1 MNILHVVPTF
11 YPCLAAGGVVNA
23 VYELSKKQAQHGHNV
38 VVFTTDSCDKRI
50 RLKKRYD
57 VDIDG
62 VKTYYFRNLSNSLKS
77 SFLIDT
83 PYSFPF
89 KLRKEIKKYDII
101 HIHEHRHSL
110 AIATSYYAH
119 KFNIPYVLQA
129 HGSVLPFFQ
138 KEKLKEIFD
147 KLWGFKILHNA
158 KKVLALTEV
167 EKQQYL
173 KMRVKEENIE
183 IVPLGI
189 NLEEY
194 DKNNLPKK
202 GIFRKK
208 YNIKDD
214 EKLLLFLGRL
224 NKIKGLGLLIKSFS
238 ILNDDFK
245 TSENIKDS
253 ENIKASKNIKLAIVG
268 PDNGFLKELKT
279 LIEKYDLKK
288 NVIITGPLYENNK
301 KEALLDCDIFIMPS
315 KYESFTTS
323 GLEAMACGK
332 PLVLTENNHIS
343 DWVDSVTG
351 FTSEYDEIKL
361 ATSIKSLIT
370 DEKLMNEFG
379 KNGKNLIKER
389 YNWDSI
395 ESQIKTI
402 YENILKK

>member
-1 MNILHVVPTF
+1 MNILHIVPTF

-23 VYELSKKQAQHGHNV
+23 VYELSKKQAQNGYNV
-38 VVFTTDSCDKRI
+38 AVFTTDSCNKRI
-50 RLKKRYD
+50 KPEKRYGA
-57 VDIDG
+57 DIDG

-89 KLRKEIKKYDII
+89 KLRKKIKKYDII

-110 AIATSYYAH
+110 AIATSHYAC
-119 KFNIPYVLQA
+119 KFNIPYVIQA

-158 KKVLALTEV
+158 EKVLALTEV

-173 KMRVKEENIE
+173 KMKVKKENIE

-194 DKNNLPKK
+194 DTDNLPKK

-208 YNIKDD
+208 YNIQDD
-214 EKLLLFLGRL
+214 DKLLLFLGRI
-224 NKIKGLGLLIKSFS
+224 NKIKGLDLLIKSFS
-238 ILNDDFK
+238 ILNDS
-245 TSENIKDS
+245 SEFLNDNY
-253 ENIKASKNIKLAIVG
+253 ELSKNIKLAIVG
-268 PDNGFLKELKT
+268 PDNGFLEELEI
-279 LIEKYDLKK
+279 LVEKYDLRK
-288 NVIITGPLYENNK
+288 NVIITGPLYKNNK
-301 KEALLDCDIFIMPS
+301 KEALLDSDIFIMPS
-315 KYESFTTS
+315 QYESFTTS

-332 PLVLTENNHIS
+332 PLILTKNNHIS
-343 DWVDSVTG
+343 DWVDNITG
-351 FTSEYDEIKL
+351 FTSQYDEIKL
-361 ATSIKSLIT
+361 ANSIKKLINE
-370 DEKLMNEFG
+370 EKLMKKFG
-379 KNGKNLIKER
+379 QNGKRLIKEK

-395 ESQIKTI
+395 ENQIESI
-402 YENILKK
+402 YKNILKK